1 MVARGLRIGVS
12 WTPHGE
18 ISTGVTAAVSALPGL
33 AGGAV
38 AASPVLAGGRGGGW
52 QVTRVGR

>member
-1 MVARGLRIGVS
+1 MGRVS
-12 WTPHGE
+12 
-18 ISTGVTAAVSALPGL
+18 VTAAVSALPGL

-52 QVTRVGR
+52 QVTRVRRVIGAMAAVMRETRTP

>member
-1 MVARGLRIGVS
+1 MGRVS
-12 WTPHGE
+12 
-18 ISTGVTAAVSALPGL
+18 VTAAVSALPGL

-52 QVTRVGR
+52 QVTRVRR